1 MPNIT
6 TRTIDQ
12 LLGQARFRESFN
24 VVPKGNTFKDLS
36 TIIILPTRGT
46 TEEKKKLICKK
57 CKTENEYLS
66 TTVNGMSPIF
76 VEAWKRLI
84 KPMNVPVLEM
94 VIQGMEVGAAYTA
107 AIENILANPALNKF
121 KYILTVEDDNIIPFM
136 PNTQGPLMMLYE
148 DIEKFNLDVVGGL
161 YWTKGNPSMPLLYGD
176 PNEKRDAPAGM
187 FKVRFPAKVQ
197 KKGRVGKLNSD
208 GSDWTDGEIVLCNG
222 SGMGFTLY
230 KLDIF
235 KDVRIEKPWF
245 KSISDHG
252 TTEKPG
258 IRQYTQDLF
267 CFEKLREVGYKVAID
282 TRVKLGHLD
291 IRTNIIY

>member
-1 MPNIT
+1 MSKIS

-36 TIIILPTRGT
+36 TIIVLPTRGV

-57 CKTENEYLS
+57 CKKENEYLS

-94 VIQGMEVGAAYTA
+94 VIQGMEVGAAYTT
-107 AIENILANPALNKF
+107 AIENILANPALSKF
-121 KYILTVEDDNIIPFM
+121 KYILTIEDDNIIPFI
-136 PNTQGPLMMLYE
+136 PNSQGPLMMLYE
-148 DIEKFNLDVVGGL
+148 DMEKYKLDIVGGL

-176 PNEKRDAPAGM
+176 PKKGRDAAEGM

-197 KKGRVGKLNSD
+197 KKGRSGKLNSD
-208 GSDWTDGEIVLCNG
+208 GSEWTDGEVVLCNG

-235 KDVRIEKPWF
+235 KDSRIEKPWF
-245 KSISDHG
+245 KTVSDHG

-258 IRQYTQDLF
+258 TRQYTQDLF
-267 CFEKLREVGYKVAID
+267 FAEKARVLGYKWAID
-282 TRVKLGHLD
+282 TRIKVGHLD
-291 IRTNIIY
+291 VKTGIIY

>member
-1 MPNIT
+1 MKIST
-6 TRTIDQ
+6 KTIDQ
-12 LLGQARFRESFN
+12 LLSQARFRDSFN
-24 VVPKGNTFKDLS
+24 VIPKGKEMRDLS

-46 TEEKKKLICKK
+46 TEEKKELICKK
-57 CKTENEYLS
+57 CKTKNEYLAS
-66 TTVNGMSPIF
+66 TINGMSPIF

-94 VIQGMEVGAAYTA
+94 VVQGMEVGAAYST

-148 DIEKFNLDVVGGL
+148 DIDKFKLDVVGGL

-176 PNEKRDAPAGM
+176 PKKTREAPEGM
-187 FKVRFPAKVQ
+187 FKVRFPAKKQ
-197 KKGRVGKLNSD
+197 KKGRIGRLNDD

-222 SGMGFTLY
+222 SGMGFTLF

-235 KDVRIEKPWF
+235 KDDRIEKPF
-245 KSISDHG
+245 FETLSDHG
-252 TTEKPG
+252 TNEKPG
-258 IRQYTQDLF
+258 IRQYTQDLQF
-267 CFEKLREVGYKVAID
+267 AEKARKLGYRWGID
-282 TRVKLGHLD
+282 TRIKVGHLD
-291 IRTNIIY
+291 IKSGIIY